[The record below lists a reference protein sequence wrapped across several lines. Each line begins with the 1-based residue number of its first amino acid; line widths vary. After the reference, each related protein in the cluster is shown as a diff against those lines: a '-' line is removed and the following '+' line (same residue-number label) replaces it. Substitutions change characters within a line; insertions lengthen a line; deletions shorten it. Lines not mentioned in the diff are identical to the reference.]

1 MRKFN
6 LLLIGLVLL
15 LLCVT
20 SSFNIGKVYPAS
32 GNIIKDTLV
41 KYIDGTY
48 EARSQA
54 KYTGE
59 PFWGIV
65 QLTIKGGSISKV
77 NFSIRDSSIHETF
90 NKKYKVHFKG
100 NDLYLQQCKN
110 DSRGVKKYTKKLNK
124 TKDLDRVDVVSG
136 ATWSYNIFHATVW
149 KALKNARGQEK

>member
-6 LLLIGLVLL
+6 LLLIGLFLV

-20 SSFNIGKVYPAS
+20 SSFNIGKGFPAS
-32 GNIIKDTLV
+32 GNMLRDTLV
-41 KYIDGTY
+41 KYIDGIY

-65 QLTIKGGSISKV
+65 QLTIKEGSISMV
-77 NFSIRDSSIHETF
+77 NFTIRDSSIHETF

-124 TKDLDRVDVVSG
+124 TKDPDRVDVVSG
-136 ATWSYNIFHATVW
+136 ATWSYNIFHATVL
-149 KALKNARGQEK
+149 KAMKNAKKQD